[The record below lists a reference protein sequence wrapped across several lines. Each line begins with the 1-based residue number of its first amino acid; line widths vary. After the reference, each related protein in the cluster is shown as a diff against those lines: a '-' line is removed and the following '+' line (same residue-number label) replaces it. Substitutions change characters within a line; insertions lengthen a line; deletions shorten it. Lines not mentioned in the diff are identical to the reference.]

1 MNLKI
6 TFFILTLLA
15 APIFCHCGSCG
26 TTEHKDTSYQKQINP
41 TKKASP
47 KFQMEMPKFS
57 MPQNIDDEDQKL
69 NLSEQQQKEYSL
81 ITADYE
87 QKQFELTTKYCASI
101 KAILS
106 ASDYNKFLAINPYCT
121 QTTMFSF

>member
-15 APIFCHCGSCG
+15 TPIFCHCGSCG

-41 TKKASP
+41 TKKASQNS
-47 KFQMEMPKFS
+47 KWNAKIS

-69 NLSEQQQKEYSL
+69 NLSNN
-81 ITADYE
+81 
-87 QKQFELTTKYCASI
+87 
-101 KAILS
+101 
-106 ASDYNKFLAINPYCT
+106 NKKNIH
-121 QTTMFSF
+121 